1 MVQWA
6 GEALSEVS
14 QAVSDAGRE
23 FVQGAGGEGVD
34 GDTERGSAGGRGGQ
48 VSMWGGG
55 VRKLRERVERMKENI
70 LLPFIICETQ
80 MFRNL

>member
-34 GDTERGSAGGRGGQ
+34 GDTERGSAGGGGGQ
-48 VSMWGGG
+48 VSIWEG